1 MRTEY
6 TVVLSVA
13 LSVMLAACD
22 GNGGG
27 GQGGSGAQGGGGSGT
42 TSGGGGTGGDT
53 SVGGA
58 GGIGAQ
64 GGVGGGTG
72 GTGAQGGAGGGTG
85 GTGAGG
91 GAAQAY
97 PPPPYGYDVGST
109 IENYAFVGYP
119 APLSAP
125 NDLGLVHLGD
135 FYNPTGQGTYPAG
148 SPYGAGAPMPKLLLI
163 QVAAVWSGPD
173 NYEADSVLPG
183 VLASYGPCL
192 GAQAVLIDGPTPGQ
206 AAEPMTAYNWA
217 QKYDTPYPVC
227 IDPAFQLEPIF
238 LDAAFPTNILI
249 DTVTMTIADVI
260 TGVPDPGGAFF
271 QTNVVPVCP

>member
-6 TVVLSVA
+6 TFLLSIA

-22 GNGGG
+22 GGGGG

-42 TSGGGGTGGDT
+42 MSGGGGTGGDT
-53 SVGGA
+53 SAGGA
-58 GGIGAQ
+58 
-64 GGVGGGTG
+64 G

-85 GTGAGG
+85 GTGG
-91 GAAQAY
+91 GAAQPY

-125 NDLGLVHLGD
+125 DQLGLVHLGD

-148 SPYGAGAPMPKLLLI
+148 SPYGAGAPMPELLLI
-163 QVAAVWSGPD
+163 QVGAVWSGPD
-173 NYEADSVLPG
+173 NYEADTFLPG

-192 GAQAVLIDGPTPGQ
+192 GALAVLIDGLTPGK
-206 AAEPMTAYNWA
+206 AAAPMTAYNWA
-217 QKYDTPYPVC
+217 QKYDASYPVC
-227 IDPAFQLEPIF
+227 IDPAFQLEPVF

-249 DTVTMTIADVI
+249 DTVTMTIADVLS
-260 TGVPDPGGAFF
+260 GVPDEGGAFF
-271 QTNVVPVCP
+271 QTNVAPVCP